1 MREEGFADDGLFDQM
16 KMFFLPLTMVEQDLT
31 IDDDRWSQFASRRLE
46 EQVAL
51 QQRCEQLLEKLI
63 EIEDEYYRHDD
74 SITKLR
80 RELEME
86 TARRARKT
94 PDGEENFSVPQL
106 IEDHHQEMEKLEPIR
121 SELRA
126 EISTIEGMVASI
138 DQGLCDRITNLDRNL
153 IKPNRGFIMYGPPG
167 TGKSDIMS
175 KLSVRIG
182 VNIVAPPLAAG
193 ELNRSLVGES
203 ERIINDICM
212 RCHQTP
218 HLMCCVSIDEIDSL
232 APKRTDEARDISV
245 A

>member
-51 QQRCEQLLEKLI
+51 QQRREQLLEKLI

-80 RELEME
+80 RELETG
-86 TARRARKT
+86 TARRARKAS
-94 PDGEENFSVPQL
+94 DGEGTFSVPQL
-106 IEDHHQEMEKLEPIR
+106 IEDHHQEMEQLEPIR

-138 DQGLCDRITNLDRNL
+138 EQGLCDRITNLDRNL

-167 TGKSDIMS
+167 EM
-175 KLSVRIG
+175 
-182 VNIVAPPLAAG
+182 N
-193 ELNRSLVGES
+193 
-203 ERIINDICM
+203 
-212 RCHQTP
+212 
-218 HLMCCVSIDEIDSL
+218 
-232 APKRTDEARDISV
+232 
-245 A
+245 